1 MMRVVVNTQ
10 HLDKLVKGLPV
21 NTFLKKLAMDTDA
34 DMDNS
39 FSSQSPSPVGGP
51 PGVDT
56 GNLKNSTVVVAR
68 GKAWVL
74 LVGADYGADLEYGT
88 RKMGARPFLRP
99 AVRRTV
105 QQINRSD
112 LVEILE

>member
-1 MMRVVVNTQ
+1 MRVVVNTQ
-10 HLDKLVKGLPV
+10 HLDKLVKGLDV
-21 NTFLKKLAMDTDA
+21 MTFLGKLAMDCEA
-34 DMDNS
+34 DVKNN
-39 FSSQSPSPVGGP
+39 FSSQSPSPVGSP

-56 GNLKNSTVVVAR
+56 GNLKNSIIAVKR
-68 GKAWVL
+68 GKGWVV

-105 QQINRSD
+105 QRINRRD